1 MLRCG
6 VCPHWSVPYSCPLYQ
21 AKSWGHV
28 LSSLCMA
35 LLICASSLVSVA
47 QIGIITTIAGGGP
60 NNVPAN
66 EAHLHNPTDVV
77 TDLQGNVYVVTSGQN
92 EVFRIDLDSGILTA
106 AAGSDTAGFSGDNG
120 PATIASMSTPY
131 GLAID
136 NAGNI
141 FIADSANNRVRR
153 VDAITHLITTY
164 AGGGI
169 PCVGRTDS
177 LGDGCPATNA
187 TLSFP
192 SGLAVD
198 GAGNL
203 LIADVGNNYIRRV
216 DAVTG
221 VITPFFGG
229 LLHPF
234 GVSTDGTG
242 NVFIVDT
249 GHNRVLKTNT
259 AVSIISIV
267 AGGGPLC
274 ASRTDSVGDG
284 CLATN
289 ALLNVP
295 VRAVADTGGNLFIA
309 ETNGNRIRRVDAT
322 SSVITT
328 VLATLTNPIGINFD
342 RAGNL
347 LIADAKNDRLLQ
359 VDVATSVITTL
370 AGASGPRD
378 FDLPALQ
385 ASLSG
390 VGQVVIDGAENVF
403 ISESCCTILRLDSVS
418 HLLSKIAGSE
428 LGGPDFDSIYGL
440 ARDRAD
446 NLFFADRSGD
456 AIRRVD
462 SVTGVITTVAGNGSG
477 CPQETDNIGDGCPAT
492 DASILPLSVA
502 VDDLGNLFIG
512 DGGFGGFALVRRV
525 DAMTQ
530 IITLLAGSGSGC
542 AQQINDIGDGC
553 PATQVH
559 LGDVGGVAVDSAG
572 NVLIATG
579 SRIRRVDALT
589 QVITTVAGDGDETY
603 SGDNGPAT
611 SAGVTAGYVAVDA
624 VGNFFITGDSR
635 VRRVDAVTN
644 VITTVA
650 GNGIPGFSGDGGPA
664 TEASIQ
670 ALNIASIDGH
680 GNLFIGDGANF
691 RVRKV
696 ALGLPAMTASAT
708 SLSFRRVKVGRQ
720 ATQKIRVTNTGT
732 ALLEFFDIAASG
744 NFVES
749 NSCGSGVE
757 PGAECEIDVTFAP
770 AQRGQQTGT
779 LTIKP
784 NVAGGNTSIPL
795 SGTGIGHAKHQR
807 ERGERDT
814 DFDAGERA
822 QHEIK
827 PSRL

>member
-1 MLRCG
+1 MLKCG
-6 VCPHWSVPYSCPLYQ
+6 APLLWSVPYSFPLYQ
-21 AKSWGHV
+21 AKYWGHV

-60 NNVPAN
+60 NNVPAD
-66 EAHLHNPTDVV
+66 EAHLLNPTDVV
-77 TDLQGNVYVVTSGQN
+77 TDLQGNVYVVTSIQN
-92 EVFRIDLDSGILTA
+92 ELFRIGFDSGILTA
-106 AAGSDTAGFSGDNG
+106 AAGNDTPGFSGDNG
-120 PATIASMSTPY
+120 PATLASMSSPY

-141 FIADSANNRVRR
+141 FIGDSGNNRVRR

-169 PCVGRTDS
+169 PCTERTDS
-177 LGDGCPATNA
+177 LGDGCAAINA

-203 LIADVGNNYIRRV
+203 LIADVGNNLIRRV

-221 VITPFFGG
+221 MITPFVGG

-234 GVSTDGTG
+234 GVSTDGRG

-249 GHNRVLKTNT
+249 GNNRVLKTDT
-259 AVSIISIV
+259 TTSFISIV

-289 ALLNVP
+289 ALLNRP
-295 VRAVADTGGNLFIA
+295 VRAVADIGGNLFIA

-328 VLATLTNPIGINFD
+328 ALASLTNPIGINFD

-347 LIADAKNDRLLQ
+347 LIADSQSGRLLQ
-359 VDVATSVITTL
+359 LDVATNVIATL
-370 AGASGPRD
+370 AGANGPSD
-378 FDLPALQ
+378 YDLPALQ
-385 ASLSG
+385 ANLTG

-403 ISESCCTILRLDSVS
+403 FSESCCTILRLDSVS

-428 LGGPDFDSIYGL
+428 FGGPDINSILGL
-440 ARDRAD
+440 ARDSAD
-446 NLFFADRSGD
+446 HLFVADET

-462 SVTGVITTVAGNGSG
+462 SVTGVITTVVGNGRG
-477 CPQETDNIGDGCPAT
+477 CAQETDNIGDGCPAT
-492 DASILPLSVA
+492 DASILPQSVA

-512 DGGFGGFALVRRV
+512 DGGFGGFVMVRRV

-559 LGDVGGVAVDSAG
+559 LDAVRGVAVDSAG

-589 QVITTVAGDGDETY
+589 QVITTVAGDGDEAY
-603 SGDNGPAT
+603 SGDNGLAT
-611 SAGVTAGYVAVDA
+611 SAGVTAGHVAVDA

-650 GNGIPGFSGDGGPA
+650 GNGISGFSGDGGPA

-670 ALNIASIDGH
+670 FFGIASIDDH

-708 SLSFRRVKVGRQ
+708 SLSFRRVRVGRQ
-720 ATQKIRVTNTGT
+720 ATQKITLTNTGT

-744 NFVES
+744 TFVES

-757 PGAECEIDVTFAP
+757 PGAECEIDITFTP
-770 AQRGQQTGT
+770 AQRGHQTGN

-814 DFDAGERA
+814 DFDEGERA
-822 QHEIK
+822 K
-827 PSRL
+827 LN